1 MSVNVVYT
9 AGAIGDGNTGT
20 TDGRLEVAR
29 PAKPFVDH
37 GINAMAPAGLRVSLQ
52 NFTRRTNPGNS
63 APSHWRRGQQS
74 VKEPISTPDPIR
86 EMPAF
91 APERGVW

>member
-37 GINAMAPAGLRVSLQ
+37 GINAMAPVRAACV
-52 NFTRRTNPGNS
+52 FTKLYTADKPRKFSSVTL
-63 APSHWRRGQQS
+63 APWAT
-74 VKEPISTPDPIR
+74 ER
-86 EMPAF
+86 EGANKY
-91 APERGVW
+91 A